1 MWRRLGRGSISAI
14 SEAEVARLT
23 AKNTADIR
31 ATLEFFLI
39 ILIWRSL
46 WDAGVDYRP
55 PGGR

>member
-39 ILIWRSL
+39 TLIWRSL

-55 PGGR
+55 PCGR

>member
-31 ATLEFFLI
+31 ATLEFF
-39 ILIWRSL
+39 
-46 WDAGVDYRP
+46 
-55 PGGR
+55 

>member
-23 AKNTADIR
+23 AKNTTDIR
-31 ATLEFFLI
+31 ATLEFFLMT
-39 ILIWRSL
+39 LIWRSL

>member
-39 ILIWRSL
+39 TLIWRSL